1 MNIANDD
8 KAKKTILYKVN
19 SNNNSKKHLGW
30 LIFKCETKIVK
41 TPYGSMDG
49 VIEINTHF
57 IYNDSL
63 RYPRLNQFFGSVSYS
78 PDLTSRASIS
88 KSTARGGF
96 GGIYLEPS
104 DLNGH
109 RIGGLV
115 MDTIVNWLKQFDG
128 NTTVNGIKYH
138 PAKEKVD
145 IVNAFY
151 KKFSIPL
158 SGETTIANL
167 TTNDSW
173 KKNIF
178 EYDIENI
185 FFEVWQSKSKIKFYE
200 VQNHFFDKL
209 NKKIEKE
216 SQTWKSIIFGNS
228 EHDIDNYCD
237 FVPLNK
243 NLEYY
248 ENLQELKSFDN
259 IKIIINLFIEYN
271 QNSRKLHT
279 LMSENEKIKNKI
291 YQSNKINAKPL
302 KFKYGFH
309 KLFLNKVT
317 LFLVFFLAIV
327 VSNRDFIISFYNNF
341 IINK

>member
-1 MNIANDD
+1 MRITNDD
-8 KAKKTILYKVN
+8 KAKKTILYTVN

-30 LIFKCETKIVK
+30 LIFECKTEIVK
-41 TPYGSMDG
+41 TSYGSMDG
-49 VIEINTHF
+49 IIEINTYF
-57 IYNDSL
+57 IYPDSL
-63 RYPRLNQFFGSVSYS
+63 NYPKLNQFFGSVSYS
-78 PDLTSRASIS
+78 QNLSPRASIS
-88 KSTARGGF
+88 KSTTHSGF
-96 GGIYLEPS
+96 GGIYLEPY

-128 NTTVNGIKYH
+128 NTIVNGIKYD

-151 KKFSIPL
+151 KKFSIPI

-173 KKNIF
+173 NKNIF

-200 VQNHFFDKL
+200 VQNQFFDKL

-228 EHDIDNYCD
+228 EYDIDND

-243 NLEYY
+243 NFEYY
-248 ENLQELKSFDN
+248 ENLKELKSFDN
-259 IKIIINLFIEYN
+259 IKVIINLFIEYN
-271 QNSRKLHT
+271 HNSRKLHA
-279 LMSENEKIKNKI
+279 LMSKNKQLKNKI
-291 YQSNKINAKPL
+291 YQSNKINAQPL
-302 KFKYGFH
+302 KIKYGYH
-309 KLFLNKVT
+309 KLFLNKLTFWLVV
-317 LFLVFFLAIV
+317 FLVAG
-327 VSNRDFIISFYNNF
+327 VSNMDLIISFYNNF
-341 IINK
+341 IINE